1 MTKAL
6 ELNGEK
12 ILDRKMRL
20 GKAKVKDPTVD
31 DKKGTSLILSELSL
45 LLLYLS
51 FLELI
56 DFHVVTAFF
65 LTAKDARTLF
75 VKNIPFAATK
85 EDLRK
90 VFDTAVEIRFPGG
103 IGTPSKG

>member
-6 ELNGEK
+6 ELNGET

-45 LLLYLS
+45 LLLY
-51 FLELI
+51 
-56 DFHVVTAFF
+56 
-65 LTAKDARTLF
+65 
-75 VKNIPFAATK
+75 
-85 EDLRK
+85 
-90 VFDTAVEIRFPGG
+90 
-103 IGTPSKG
+103 

>member
-1 MTKAL
+1 M
-6 ELNGEK
+6 
-12 ILDRKMRL
+12 
-20 GKAKVKDPTVD
+20 
-31 DKKGTSLILSELSL
+31 
-45 LLLYLS
+45 
-51 FLELI
+51 I
-56 DFHVVTAFF
+56 DFHVVTVFF

-85 EDLRK
+85 EDLKK